1 MNQTPPTAT
10 AGFFPPE
17 QRARVLDHMNRD
29 HADAVLRYAR
39 HYAGH
44 RTATAARL
52 INIDEVGIE
61 LAVVT
66 PEGETSARIGFET
79 PLTKPEDAHLVL
91 VAMAREARLRESLA
105 RARETVTWFR
115 SEFKTVLLG
124 TASPEGEPDASVA
137 PAIVGD
143 DSAFYV
149 FVSTLSAHTRN
160 LLNTHRASV
169 LLIEDETTSA
179 QLLARRRLTFPCKA
193 SLIPREDAAFN
204 PIMAALKSKFGK
216 VMEHLETMTDFQLIR
231 LTPARGRLVTG
242 FGQAYDV
249 DPNDWTKLTH
259 VGGGGHGHATAKK
272 G

>member
-1 MNQTPPTAT
+1 MNRTPLAT

-17 QRARVLDHMNRD
+17 QRAHVLEHMNSD

-39 HYAGH
+39 HYAGY
-44 RTATAARL
+44 RTASAARL
-52 INIDEVGIE
+52 THIDEGGIE
-61 LAVVT
+61 LLVVA
-66 PEGETSARIGFET
+66 PEGESSARISFGS

-91 VAMAREARLRESLA
+91 VAMAKEARLRESLT
-105 RARETVTWFR
+105 RAQETVTWFR

-137 PAIVGD
+137 LAVVGD

-149 FVSTLSAHTRN
+149 FVSTLSVHTRN

-169 LLIEDETTSA
+169 LLIEDEAAST
-179 QLLARRRLTFPCKA
+179 QLLARRRLTFPCTA
-193 SLIPREDAAFN
+193 ALIPREDAVFN
-204 PIMAALKSKFGK
+204 PTMAALKIKFGS
-216 VMEHLETMTDFQLIR
+216 VMERLETMTDFQLVR
-231 LTPARGRLVTG
+231 LAPARGRLVTG

-249 DPNDWTKLTH
+249 DPIDWTQLAH
-259 VGGGGHGHATAKK
+259 VGGGGHGHATAKQ